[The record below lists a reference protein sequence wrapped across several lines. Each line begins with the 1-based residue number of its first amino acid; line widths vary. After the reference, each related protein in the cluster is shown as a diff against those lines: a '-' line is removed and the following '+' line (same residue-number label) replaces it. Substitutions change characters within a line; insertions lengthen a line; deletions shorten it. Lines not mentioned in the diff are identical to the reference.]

1 MLVSDALSGAYI
13 KNLKPGLDEN
23 SLIHHLHFVILDL
36 PISNKLWEQF
46 KETQFYKPRDPKKF
60 TNPYTVHYWRFPHK
74 LRPYFTHRGDISYHE
89 GLLLKDQ
96 QIILPNALRSEMK
109 SKEIYAKEI

>member
-36 PISNKLWEQF
+36 PISNKL
-46 KETQFYKPRDPKKF
+46 
-60 TNPYTVHYWRFPHK
+60 
-74 LRPYFTHRGDISYHE
+74 
-89 GLLLKDQ
+89 
-96 QIILPNALRSEMK
+96 
-109 SKEIYAKEI
+109 